1 MTDLDALYGNEHI
14 KKILNGSGNF
24 SSFLI
29 EGPDGSGKHT
39 LAHII
44 AASRLCISDGEK
56 KPCGKCLAC
65 KKVAAGMHLDLLS
78 IDPTLPVKELRES
91 LDDVDLYPADGAHK
105 VYIIDGADRLNEQ
118 KQNTLLKTLE
128 EPPEFVTF
136 ILLAHS
142 SDAFLQTILSRC
154 ALLSLRPLSDEL
166 LEKAL
171 REKIKDPTRRRFTA
185 Q

>member
-65 KKVAAGMHLDLLS
+65 KKLRREC
-78 IDPTLPVKELRES
+78 TL
-91 LDDVDLYPADGAHK
+91 
-105 VYIIDGADRLNEQ
+105 
-118 KQNTLLKTLE
+118 
-128 EPPEFVTF
+128 TF
-136 ILLAHS
+136 
-142 SDAFLQTILSRC
+142 
-154 ALLSLRPLSDEL
+154 
-166 LEKAL
+166 
-171 REKIKDPTRRRFTA
+171 
-185 Q
+185 

>member
-56 KPCGKCLAC
+56 NRAANVLPA
-65 KKVAAGMHLDLLS
+65 KKLRREC
-78 IDPTLPVKELRES
+78 TL
-91 LDDVDLYPADGAHK
+91 
-105 VYIIDGADRLNEQ
+105 
-118 KQNTLLKTLE
+118 
-128 EPPEFVTF
+128 TF
-136 ILLAHS
+136 
-142 SDAFLQTILSRC
+142 
-154 ALLSLRPLSDEL
+154 
-166 LEKAL
+166 
-171 REKIKDPTRRRFTA
+171 
-185 Q
+185 